1 MNFKRTFSPLA
12 AFYAAFYA
20 ALAALAALTATSC
33 AKHDAAP
40 PADSA
45 NAADAIVVF
54 NAGSLARPLRAALD
68 SFTAGTNMKIEQ
80 ENAGSVETARKL
92 TELHRIPDLVGSA
105 DYQIFPKY
113 LMPGQTSWY
122 ARFARNRM
130 VLMYTPK
137 SKSASTIDS
146 LTWYKVLET
155 KGVQTGRSDP
165 ALDPNGYRSLIV
177 MRLAEQY
184 YKQPGLADRLVA
196 NSAAHVVRPKE
207 VDLMGLLQAGEI
219 DYAWSYESVAQAAK
233 LPYVTLPRAIDL
245 SDPADSAQ
253 YAKAS
258 VRIPGNT
265 PKDTVEIKGEPI
277 IYGFTVPRDAP
288 HKALGEKFAAFLIS
302 DAGKRI
308 LAREHLD
315 ALPSPIFVGDS
326 IPEGLTAH

>member
-1 MNFKRTFSPLA
+1 MFVQRRLRSSMLFVLA
-12 AFYAAFYA
+12 AT
-20 ALAALAALTATSC
+20 LAACTKSGSA
-33 AKHDAAP
+33 
-40 PADSA
+40 PADE
-45 NAADAIVVF
+45 AIIVF

-68 SFTAGTNMKIEQ
+68 SFTAGTKIRVEQ

-122 ARFARNRM
+122 VRFARNRM

-137 SKSASTIDS
+137 SKFASTIDS
-146 LTWYKVLET
+146 ANWYRILET
-155 KGVQTGRSDP
+155 KGVQTGRADP

-177 MRLAEQY
+177 MKLAERY

-196 NSAAHVVRPKE
+196 NSSAHVVRPKE

-245 SDPADSAQ
+245 SDPARAADYAQ
-253 YAKAS
+253 ATVK
-258 VRIPGNT
+258 IPGNSL
-265 PKDTVEIKGEPI
+265 KDSVEIRGEPI
-277 IYGFTVPRDAP
+277 LYAFTVPRSAP
-288 HKALGEKFAAFLIS
+288 HRTLGERFAAFLLS
-302 DAGKRI
+302 DTGKRI
-308 LAREHLD
+308 IAREHLD
-315 ALPSPIFVGDS
+315 PLPVPIFVGDS
-326 IPEGLTAH
+326 IPQILTEQRTASSQ

>member
-1 MNFKRTFSPLA
+1 MSPQ
-12 AFYAAFYA
+12 
-20 ALAALAALTATSC
+20 
-33 AKHDAAP
+33 
-40 PADSA
+40 PAD
-45 NAADAIVVF
+45 DTIVVF

-68 SFTAGTNMKIEQ
+68 SFTAGTKIKVEQ

-146 LTWYKVLET
+146 LNWYKVLET
-155 KGVQTGRSDP
+155 KGVQTGRADP

-177 MRLAEQY
+177 MRLAELY
-184 YKQPGLADRLVA
+184 YKQQGLADRLVA
-196 NSAAHVVRPKE
+196 NSSAHVVRPRGRL
-207 VDLMGLLQAGEI
+207 DGTSPGGEI

-253 YAKAS
+253 YA
-258 VRIPGNT
+258 R
-265 PKDTVEIKGEPI
+265 
-277 IYGFTVPRDAP
+277 PRA
-288 HKALGEKFAAFLIS
+288 FAFR
-302 DAGKRI
+302 GK
-308 LAREHLD
+308 
-315 ALPSPIFVGDS
+315 SP
-326 IPEGLTAH
+326 A

>member
-1 MNFKRTFSPLA
+1 MRLNRIPPLPAAIAVALTLA
-12 AFYAAFYA
+12 ACAKRDASV
-20 ALAALAALTATSC
+20 ATS
-33 AKHDAAP
+33 AS
-40 PADSA
+40 DSTL
-45 NAADAIVVF
+45 VVF

-68 SFTAGTNMKIEQ
+68 SFTAGTNIKVEQ

-113 LMPGQTSWY
+113 LMPSQTSWY

-146 LTWYKVLET
+146 LNWYKVLET
-155 KGVQTGRSDP
+155 KGVQTGRADP
-165 ALDPNGYRSLIV
+165 ALDPNGYRSLVV
-177 MRLAEQY
+177 MRLAELY
-184 YKQPGLADRLVA
+184 YKQKGLTDRLIA
-196 NSAAHVVRPKE
+196 NSSAHIVRPKE

-253 YAKAS
+253 YALAS

-265 PKDTVEIKGEPI
+265 PKDSVELKGEPI
-277 IYGFTVPRDAP
+277 LYGFTVPRDAP
-288 HKALGEKFAAFLIS
+288 HRALGEKFAAFLIS

-315 ALPSPIFVGDS
+315 ALPTPIFVGDS
-326 IPEGLTAH
+326 IPILTAPRRAGDQSH

>member
-1 MNFKRTFSPLA
+1 MLLQRRVSPAALA
-12 AFYAAFYA
+12 FAVA
-20 ALAALAALTATSC
+20 ALAACS
-33 AKHDAAP
+33 KHDASTP
-40 PADSA
+40 G
-45 NAADAIVVF
+45 NAADSTIVVF

-68 SFTAGTNMKIEQ
+68 SFTAGTKIKVEQ

-105 DYQIFPKY
+105 DYQVFPKY
-113 LMPGQTSWY
+113 LMPSQTSWY

-137 SKSASTIDS
+137 SKFASTIDS
-146 LTWYKVLET
+146 TNWYKILES

-177 MRLAEQY
+177 MRLAEIY

-196 NSAAHVVRPKE
+196 SSSAHVVRPKE

-233 LPYVTLPRAIDL
+233 LPYVRLPRAIDL

-253 YAKAS
+253 YALAT

-265 PKDTVEIKGEPI
+265 PKDTVEMKGEPI
-277 IYGFTVPRDAP
+277 LYGFSVPRNAP

-302 DAGKRI
+302 DTGKRI
-308 LAREHLD
+308 LGREHLD
-315 ALPSPIFVGDS
+315 ALQIPIFVGDS
-326 IPEGLTAH
+326 IPPALTPH

>member
-1 MNFKRTFSPLA
+1 
-12 AFYAAFYA
+12 
-20 ALAALAALTATSC
+20 
-33 AKHDAAP
+33 
-40 PADSA
+40 
-45 NAADAIVVF
+45 
-54 NAGSLARPLRAALD
+54 
-68 SFTAGTNMKIEQ
+68 
-80 ENAGSVETARKL
+80 
-92 TELHRIPDLVGSA
+92 
-105 DYQIFPKY
+105 
-113 LMPGQTSWY
+113 MPGQTSWY

-137 SKSASTIDS
+137 SKLASTIDS

-219 DYAWSYESVAQAAK
+219 DYAWSYESIAQAAK

-245 SDPADSAQ
+245 SDAVDSAQ
-253 YAKAS
+253 YALAS

-265 PKDTVEIKGEPI
+265 PKDTVEIRGEPI
-277 IYGFTVPRDAP
+277 LYGFTVPRDAP
-288 HKALGEKFAAFLIS
+288 HKALGVKFAAFLLS

-315 ALPSPIFVGDS
+315 ALPTPVFVGDS
-326 IPEGLTAH
+326 IPAILTAPSNVEGGTAKP

>member
-1 MNFKRTFSPLA
+1 MRVRRPVALLALGVLA
-12 AFYAAFYA
+12 A
-20 ALAALAALTATSC
+20 C
-33 AKHDAAP
+33 ARKDAAP
-40 PADSA
+40 SSD
-45 NAADAIVVF
+45 AADAIVVF

-68 SFTAGTNMKIEQ
+68 SFTAGTAIKVEQ

-92 TELHRIPDLVGSA
+92 TDLHRIPDLVGSA
-105 DYQIFPKY
+105 DYQVFPKY
-113 LMPGQTSWY
+113 LMPAQTSWY

-130 VLMYTPK
+130 VLMYTSK
-137 SKSASTIDS
+137 SKSASTVDS
-146 LTWYKVLET
+146 TNWYKILESN
-155 KGVQTGRSDP
+155 GVQTGRSDP

-177 MRLAEQY
+177 MKLAEQY
-184 YKQPGLADRLVA
+184 YKQPGLANRLIA
-196 NSAAHVVRPKE
+196 NSSAHVVRPKE

-253 YAKAS
+253 YAQAT
-258 VRIPGNT
+258 VRIPGNSM
-265 PKDTVEIKGEPI
+265 KDTVELRGEPI
-277 IYGFTVPRDAP
+277 LYGFSVPRNAP
-288 HKALGEKFAAFLIS
+288 HKALGERFAAFLIS

-326 IPEGLTAH
+326 VPQALTAPATAARP

>member
-1 MNFKRTFSPLA
+1 MLVQRRLHSLM
-12 AFYAAFYA
+12 
-20 ALAALAALTATSC
+20 LAALAATLAAC
-33 AKHDAAP
+33 AKKDAAP
-40 PADSA
+40 AD
-45 NAADAIVVF
+45 DVIVVF

-68 SFTAGTNMKIEQ
+68 SFTAGTRIRVEQ

-105 DYQIFPKY
+105 DYQVFPKY

-137 SKSASTIDS
+137 SKLASTIDS
-146 LTWYKVLET
+146 TNWYKVLET

-184 YKQPGLADRLVA
+184 YKQPGLADRLTA
-196 NSAAHVVRPKE
+196 NSSAHVVRPKE

-245 SDPADSAQ
+245 SDPAGSAE
-253 YAKAS
+253 YELAS
-258 VRIPGNT
+258 VRIPGSSRS
-265 PKDTVEIKGEPI
+265 DTVEIKGEPI
-277 IYGFTVPRDAP
+277 LYGFSVPRNAP
-288 HKALGEKFAAFLIS
+288 HKALGEKFAAFLVS

-315 ALPSPIFVGDS
+315 ALPVPIFVGDS
-326 IPEGLTAH
+326 IPAILTEPKR

>member
-1 MNFKRTFSPLA
+1 MAFERRLQSLSLVLA
-12 AFYAAFYA
+12 AVAVSA
-20 ALAALAALTATSC
+20 C
-33 AKHDAAP
+33 AKK
-40 PADSA
+40 DSA
-45 NAADAIVVF
+45 PAAAGAGDVIVVF

-68 SFTAGTNMKIEQ
+68 SFTAGTKIKVEQ

-105 DYQIFPKY
+105 DYQVFPKY
-113 LMPGQTSWY
+113 LMPAYTTWY

-137 SKSASTIDS
+137 SKFASSIDS
-146 LTWYKVLET
+146 TNWYRILERN
-155 KGVQTGRSDP
+155 GVQTGRSDP
-165 ALDPNGYRSLIV
+165 ALDPNGYRSLVV
-177 MRLAEQY
+177 MRLAELY
-184 YKQPGLADRLVA
+184 YKEKGLTDRLIA
-196 NSAAHVVRPKE
+196 NSSAHVVRPKE

-253 YAKAS
+253 YALAS

-265 PKDTVEIKGEPI
+265 PRDTVELKGEPI
-277 IYGFTVPRDAP
+277 LYGFTVPRDAP
-288 HKALGEKFAAFLIS
+288 HKALGEKFAAFLVS
-302 DAGKRI
+302 EAGKRI

-315 ALPSPIFVGDS
+315 ALPTPIFVGDS
-326 IPEGLTAH
+326 IPEALTAGSH

>member
-1 MNFKRTFSPLA
+1 MLA
-12 AFYAAFYA
+12 T
-20 ALAALAALTATSC
+20 LTATLAAC
-33 AKHDAAP
+33 AKKDAAA
-40 PADSA
+40 PAD
-45 NAADAIVVF
+45 NADAIIVF

-68 SFTAGTNMKIEQ
+68 SFTAGTKIRVEQ

-105 DYQIFPKY
+105 DYQVFAKY

-137 SKSASTIDS
+137 SKLASTIDS
-146 LTWYKVLET
+146 TNWYKVLQS
-155 KGVQTGRSDP
+155 KGVQTGRADP

-177 MRLAEQY
+177 MKLAEQY
-184 YKQPGLADRLVA
+184 YKQPGLASRLVA
-196 NSAAHVVRPKE
+196 NSSAHIVRPKE

-245 SDPADSAQ
+245 SDPADSEQ
-253 YAKAS
+253 YAHAS
-258 VRIPGNT
+258 VRIPGSSM
-265 PKDTVEIKGEPI
+265 KDSVELKGEPI
-277 IYGFTVPRDAP
+277 LYAFSVPRNAP
-288 HKALGEKFAAFLIS
+288 HKALGERFAAFLVS

-315 ALPSPIFVGDS
+315 PLPAPIYVGDS
-326 IPEGLTAH
+326 IPSILTDPASANKQ

>member
-1 MNFKRTFSPLA
+1 MLCMRRLA
-12 AFYAAFYA
+12 TLLL
-20 ALAALAALTATSC
+20 ALSATTLAGC
-33 AKHDAAP
+33 AKKDAT
-40 PADSA
+40 PAASA
-45 NAADAIVVF
+45 AESTIVVF

-68 SFTAGTNMKIEQ
+68 SFTAGTSIKIEQ
-80 ENAGSVETARKL
+80 ENAGSIETARKL

-113 LMPGQTSWY
+113 LIPGYTSWY

-146 LTWYKVLET
+146 TNWYQVLEA

-165 ALDPNGYRSLIV
+165 ALDPNGYRSLVV
-177 MRLAEQY
+177 MRLAELY
-184 YKQPGLADRLVA
+184 YKQKGLTDRLIT

-207 VDLMGLLQAGEI
+207 VDLMALLQAGEI

-233 LPYVTLPRAIDL
+233 MPYVILPRAIDL

-253 YAKAS
+253 YALAS
-258 VRIPGNT
+258 VRLPGKT
-265 PKDTVEIKGEPI
+265 RSDSLELKGEPI
-277 IYGFTVPRDAP
+277 LYGFTVPRDAP
-288 HKALGEKFAAFLIS
+288 HKALGEKFAAFLVS

-315 ALPSPIFVGDS
+315 ALATPIFVGDS
-326 IPEGLTAH
+326 IPAALTAH

>member
-1 MNFKRTFSPLA
+1 MIIKRQLSVPLA
-12 AFYAAFYA
+12 MLFAFGSMGFSMRCSGSDLGANGPAASA
-20 ALAALAALTATSC
+20 RR
-33 AKHDAAP
+33 
-40 PADSA
+40 ADST
-45 NAADAIVVF
+45 IVVF

-68 SFTAGTNMKIEQ
+68 SFTAGTSIKVEQ

-113 LMPGQTSWY
+113 LIPGQTSWY

-130 VLMYTPK
+130 VLMYTPT

-146 LTWYKVLET
+146 TNWYRILQT
-155 KGVQTGRSDP
+155 TGVQTGRSDP

-177 MRLAEQY
+177 MRLAQLY
-184 YKQPGLADRLVA
+184 YKQPGLEKQLIA
-196 NSAAHVVRPKE
+196 NSSAHIVRPKE

-253 YAKAS
+253 YALAS
-258 VRIPGNT
+258 VRIPGN
-265 PKDTVEIKGEPI
+265 KMQDTVELKGEPI
-277 IYGFTVPRDAP
+277 LYGFTVPRDAP
-288 HKALGEKFAAFLIS
+288 HRAIGIRFAAFLLS

-315 ALPSPIFVGDS
+315 ALPTPIFVGDS
-326 IPEGLTAH
+326 IPASLTAK

>member
-1 MNFKRTFSPLA
+1 MTLEHTLTLAIATIVALSLA
-12 AFYAAFYA
+12 A
-20 ALAALAALTATSC
+20 C
-33 AKHDAAP
+33 AKRDAAP
-40 PADSA
+40 SPDGA
-45 NAADAIVVF
+45 AADVIVVF

-68 SFTAGTNMKIEQ
+68 SFTAGTKIEVEQ

-105 DYQIFPKY
+105 DYQVFPKY

-137 SKSASTIDS
+137 SKGASTIDS
-146 LTWYKVLET
+146 LNWYKVLET

-196 NSAAHVVRPKE
+196 NSSAHVVRPKE

-245 SDPADSAQ
+245 SDPASASQ
-253 YAKAS
+253 YALAS

-265 PKDTVEIKGEPI
+265 PNDSVTLVGEPI
-277 IYGFTVPRDAP
+277 LYGFSVPRNAP
-288 HKALGEKFAAFLIS
+288 HKALGERFAAFLIS

-315 ALPSPIFVGDS
+315 ALPAPIFVGDS
-326 IPEGLTAH
+326 IPTILTAPRSAGEQKR

>member
-1 MNFKRTFSPLA
+1 MTRDRRKFSLVSVLTV
-12 AFYAAFYA
+12 A
-20 ALAALAALTATSC
+20 ALAAC
-33 AKHDAAP
+33 AKRDAAP
-40 PADSA
+40 SA
-45 NAADAIVVF
+45 AQKDDVIVVF

-68 SFTAGTNMKIEQ
+68 SFTAGTQIRIEQ

-113 LMPGQTSWY
+113 LMPAYTSWY

-130 VLMYTPK
+130 VLMYSPK
-137 SKSASTIDS
+137 SKFASTIDS
-146 LTWYKVLET
+146 TNWYKILES

-177 MRLAEQY
+177 MRLAELY
-184 YKQPGLADRLVA
+184 YKEKGLTDRLVA
-196 NSAAHVVRPKE
+196 NSSAHVVRPKE

-245 SDPADSAQ
+245 SDPAGSAQ
-253 YAKAS
+253 YALAS

-265 PKDTVEIKGEPI
+265 PRDSVELKGEPI
-277 IYGFTVPRDAP
+277 LYGFTVPRDAP
-288 HKALGEKFAAFLIS
+288 HKALGEKFAAFLVS

-308 LAREHLD
+308 LAREHLGRAPRSGFRGRFD
-315 ALPSPIFVGDS
+315 TEHSDVAAYGWR
-326 IPEGLTAH
+326 